1 MGGTGKAEISSEIR
15 RASQFI
21 QSVILRNARTLINI
35 KIQRMFYMWEIKK
48 KNNVCNLGQIR
59 EATSGQAIFLIDIN
73 ELLHLEVTLPWRK
86 LDS

>member
-1 MGGTGKAEISSEIR
+1 
-15 RASQFI
+15 
-21 QSVILRNARTLINI
+21 
-35 KIQRMFYMWEIKK
+35 MWEIKK